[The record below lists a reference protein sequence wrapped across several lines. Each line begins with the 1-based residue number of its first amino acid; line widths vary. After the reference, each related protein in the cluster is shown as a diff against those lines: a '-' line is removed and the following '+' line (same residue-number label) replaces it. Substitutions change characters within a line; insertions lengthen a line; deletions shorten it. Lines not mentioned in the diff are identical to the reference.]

1 MSITTAHGI
10 CCRDWR
16 TCDASDAIA
25 LVQAEV
31 RAWREALA
39 WDVADAWSV
48 IEPARRAGQL
58 PGLIA
63 YDGTGHPAGWTAYLP
78 HDGHLQ
84 VMALDARDDVV
95 AASLVDGLLESAEGR
110 TCESVIFCVR
120 DTAPGLADVLRRRH
134 FDVDIYRYLTKDL
147 ADERPTSHAVPR
159 WQGHDEAMAALCA
172 TAYRD
177 SPGVRAFAPDGTRHQ
192 WRQYIATLVQG
203 TACGWFLPELSF
215 VVHAPAGGPAGREL
229 SACLMLT
236 DLGTGAAHVA
246 QLAVAPDSRGR
257 GLGRQLVT
265 AAIGEA
271 SRFYDQLSL
280 LVSGSN
286 GPAVHLYAS
295 VGFRDHARF
304 IVASRR

>member
-1 MSITTAHGI
+1 MAIATSHGI

-31 RAWREALA
+31 RAWRERLA
-39 WDVADAWSV
+39 WDVAEAWSA

-63 YDGTGHPAGWTAYLP
+63 FDGTGRPAGWTAYLP

-84 VMALDARDDVV
+84 VMALDARNSLV
-95 AASLVDGLLESAEGR
+95 AASLVDGLLESAEAR

-120 DTAPGLADVLRRRH
+120 DAAPGLADILRHRR
-134 FDVDIYRYLTKDL
+134 FDVDRYRFLTRDL
-147 ADERPTSHAVPR
+147 SDATPTSHSMPR
-159 WQGHDEAMAALCA
+159 WRGHDEAMAALCA
-172 TAYRD
+172 DAYRD
-177 SPGVRAFAPDGTRHQ
+177 SQGVRAFAPDGTRHQ

-203 TACGWFLPELSF
+203 NACGWFLPELSF
-215 VVHAPAGGPAGREL
+215 VVHAPAGGPEL

-236 DLGTGAAHVA
+236 DLGTGSAHIA
-246 QLAVAPDSRGR
+246 QLAVAPDARGH
-257 GLGRQLVT
+257 GLGRRLVT

-271 SRFYDQLSL
+271 SRFYGQLSL

-295 VGFRDHARF
+295 AGFRDHAAF
-304 IVASRR
+304 IVASRPC